1 MGVQLNVVELNV
13 PPPISITHSHTLL
26 LPVSYPQTLYNKQTL
41 IPQIN
46 PNLQFVFQSRIT
58 SSYLLTMETEEPGS
72 NEVVAEEV
80 DALLKEKEN
89 KRFEKLKRRLMKDAK
104 KAQNKGV
111 CYLSR
116 IPPKM
121 DPLKLR
127 HILSPFGEVLRI
139 YLVPE
144 DPEAGKRRKQSG
156 SFRGQG
162 FSEGW
167 VEFSDKRV
175 AKRVANMLNGEQIG
189 GKKRSKFYY
198 DIWNIK
204 YLSKFKWDD
213 LTDEN
218 ARKNAAREE
227 KMRMEL
233 VAAKKEKDFY
243 ISKVEMSRALSEID
257 ERMKKKRKAQ
267 NGTEDDFEGHIEQR
281 KVIRQ
286 FPQKQPLAEPSEKNQ
301 LKLSKGFLAEA
312 SDFGNEFSCL

>member
-1 MGVQLNVVELNV
+1 METDEPASNEVVE
-13 PPPISITHSHTLL
+13 
-26 LPVSYPQTLYNKQTL
+26 
-41 IPQIN
+41 
-46 PNLQFVFQSRIT
+46 
-58 SSYLLTMETEEPGS
+58 EPASNEVVKELAS

-80 DALLKEKEN
+80 EELLRQKQN
-89 KRFEKLKRRLMKDAK
+89 KRFEKLRKRLMKDAK

-127 HILSPFGEVLRI
+127 HLLTPFGEVLRI

-144 DPEAGKRRKQSG
+144 DPDAGKRRKHSG

-213 LTDEN
+213 LTDES

-227 KMRMEL
+227 KLRMEL

-243 ISKVEMSRALSEID
+243 ISKVEMSRALSEIE
-257 ERMKKKRKAQ
+257 ERMKKKRKTQ
-267 NGTEDDFEGHIEQR
+267 NGTEDDSEDHIEHR

-301 LKLSKGFLAEA
+301 LKLSKGFLAEI
-312 SDFGNEFSCL
+312 FNKN